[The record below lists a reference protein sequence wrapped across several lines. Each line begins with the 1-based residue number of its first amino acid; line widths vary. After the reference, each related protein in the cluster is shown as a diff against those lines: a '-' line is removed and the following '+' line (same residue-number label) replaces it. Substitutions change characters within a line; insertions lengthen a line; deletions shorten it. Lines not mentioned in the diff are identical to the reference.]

1 MDPSGMGTCAQA
13 RPSGDE
19 YNGKHLP
26 TKMTLAGTFPE
37 AVTSHADEQNS
48 ITALNGGL
56 QPLGAGCRGGEVDEM
71 VTKPKEQKGWRKII
85 RNFTP
90 S

>member
-1 MDPSGMGTCAQA
+1 MDPSGMGTRAQS
-13 RPSGDE
+13 RPSGE
-19 YNGKHLP
+19 ELNGKHLP
-26 TKMTLAGTFPE
+26 TKMTLAGTFSE
-37 AVTSHADEQNS
+37 AVTAHADEQNA
-48 ITALNGGL
+48 ITAPNGGL
-56 QPLGAGCRGGEVDEM
+56 QPFGAECRGGEVDEM

>member
-1 MDPSGMGTCAQA
+1 MDPSGMGTCTQT

-19 YNGKHLP
+19 YNGEHPP

-37 AVTSHADEQNS
+37 AVTTHADEQNS
-48 ITALNGGL
+48 ITAPNCGL
-56 QPLGAGCRGGEVDEM
+56 QPLGAECRGGKVDEM
-71 VTKPKEQKGWRKII
+71 VKEPTEQKGWRKII